1 MPHKYY
7 DLCVH
12 AYPDGE
18 HNCSQMLAMSQ
29 HLGYSGI
36 CISNHSDSES
46 CEEVLS
52 SNVQLEMCSGIE
64 VRVSKP
70 SKLHGLVGKYRTK
83 KDVIIVHGGTESINR
98 AAVENPSVDILNH
111 PFTSK
116 DSGINHVLAKAAA
129 ENNVALA
136 FNVDILIKLKGGKRV
151 YALSNFRR
159 NLQLARKY
167 DVPMLLTSNAAS
179 LYDLR
184 APRDLIALAGLFG
197 MTIEEGNLAL
207 SDIPAA
213 IISRN
218 RRLANSVRDGVR
230 VIEREGDM

>member
-1 MPHKYY
+1 M
-7 DLCVH
+7 
-12 AYPDGE
+12 
-18 HNCSQMLAMSQ
+18 
-29 HLGYSGI
+29 I
-36 CISNHSDSES
+36 
-46 CEEVLS
+46 
-52 SNVQLEMCSGIE
+52 
-64 VRVSKP
+64 
-70 SKLHGLVGKYRTK
+70 GKYRTE

-98 AAVENPSVDILNH
+98 AAVENPNVDVLNR

-167 DVPMLLTSNAAS
+167 DVPMLLTTDAVS

-184 APRDLIALAGLFG
+184 APRDVIALAGLFG
-197 MTIEEGNLAL
+197 MTFEEGNVAL
-207 SDIPAA
+207 SDVPVG

-218 RRLANSVRDGVR
+218 RRLADSVCDGVR
-230 VIEREGDM
+230 VIEKEGDM